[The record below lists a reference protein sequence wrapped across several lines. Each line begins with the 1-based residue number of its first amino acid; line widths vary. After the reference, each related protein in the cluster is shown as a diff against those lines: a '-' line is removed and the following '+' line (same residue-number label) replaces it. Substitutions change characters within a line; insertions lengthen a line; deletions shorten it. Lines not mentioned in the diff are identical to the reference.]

1 MKLKKNIAKSVD
13 IKVDEQHRLTNIYIE
28 RDVVADLESIAL
40 CHHTCTICIGKIH
53 RLSSFV

>member
-1 MKLKKNIAKSVD
+1 MKKNIAKSVD
-13 IKVDEQHRLTNIYIE
+13 ITVDEQHMLTNIYIE
-28 RDVVADLESIAL
+28 MNVVADLESIAL